1 MQPFRRPQAP
11 TRAGLQAWM
20 LALGVATLGGLVWFG
35 SRRGAWF
42 GGAAEAAPA
51 GAEVRRGTLHIAI
64 TSRGNL
70 AAADAVSLK
79 SEVEGRTTIL
89 SLVPEGTQVQAGE
102 LVCELDATAL
112 IERRFQQSLAVSNA
126 EAALVKA
133 RQNHEIQV
141 SQNKSD
147 IARAQQKLTFAA
159 QDVKKYAEGERDFER
174 QKAQQAID
182 IAKEE
187 AARAAD
193 KLTWSE
199 KLAGQGFL
207 TSSELDA
214 DRVAAHRAAVAL
226 EQAQR
231 TLDLLDQFQLP
242 RKADELQAA
251 LEEAQRE
258 EERVE
263 LQAKARL
270 VDFAAEVSTNQAR
283 FGLEQEKLAQLEAQI
298 AKAKLRAP
306 RAGLLVYAQR
316 DSDDPPIQEGT
327 EVREREEIMSIPNAG
342 GMIAEA
348 KLHETVVK
356 QVQIGQLC
364 RIKVDALPG
373 AEFEGR
379 VGFISVLPDQTSRW
393 MNPNTRLY
401 RTEVEINGGT
411 GDMRPGMSCA
421 IEIQIE
427 DLTDA
432 LHVPVQ
438 AVSRVRE
445 EDVCYVP
452 HGDTFERRVVEVG
465 RYNDQWVQILSGL
478 KEGEIV
484 LMSPPPGAEVAPA
497 TQLERPEP
505 APPAAAGA

>member
-1 MQPFRRPQAP
+1 
-11 TRAGLQAWM
+11 M
-20 LALGVATLGGLVWFG
+20 LAVVIATLGALLWFG
-35 SRRGAWF
+35 TRSGAWF
-42 GGAAEAAPA
+42 GAPEVTGPV
-51 GAEVRRGTLHIAI
+51 GAEVRRGTLRIAI
-64 TSRGNL
+64 TARGNL
-70 AAADAVSLK
+70 AAADSVSLK

-89 SLVPEGTQVQAGE
+89 SLVPEGTLVQAGQ

-147 IARAQQKLTFAA
+147 IARAKQKLTFAG
-159 QDVKKYAEGERDFER
+159 QDVQKFAEGERAFER
-174 QKAQQAID
+174 QKTQQAID
-182 IAKEE
+182 LAKED

-207 TSSELDA
+207 TSTELDA
-214 DRVAAHRAAVAL
+214 DRAAAHRATVQL
-226 EQAQR
+226 EQAER
-231 TLDLLDQFQLP
+231 TLELLDQFQLP

-270 VDFAAEVSTNQAR
+270 VDFEAEVHTNQAR
-283 FGLEQEKLAQLEAQI
+283 FGLEQEKLTQLEAQI
-298 AKAKLRAP
+298 AKAKLHAP
-306 RAGLLVYAQR
+306 RAGMLVYAQR
-316 DSDDPPIQEGT
+316 DSDEPPIQEGT

-356 QVQIGQLC
+356 QVQVGQAC
-364 RIKVDALPG
+364 RITLDALPG
-373 AEFEGR
+373 VQFEGR
-379 VGFISVLPDQTSRW
+379 VSFISVLSDQTSRW
-393 MNPNTRLY
+393 MNPNMRLY
-401 RTEVEINGGT
+401 RTEIEIGAGN

-427 DLTDA
+427 DLLDV

-438 AVSRVRE
+438 AVTRVRE
-445 EDVCYVP
+445 ENVCYVAR
-452 HGDTFERRVVEVG
+452 GDAYERRVVEVG
-465 RYNDQWVQILSGL
+465 RYNEQWVQILSGL
-478 KEGEIV
+478 TEGEIV
-484 LMSPPPGAEVAPA
+484 LMSPPAGAEAAREELAAPVEA
-497 TQLERPEP
+497 R
-505 APPAAAGA
+505 AGV